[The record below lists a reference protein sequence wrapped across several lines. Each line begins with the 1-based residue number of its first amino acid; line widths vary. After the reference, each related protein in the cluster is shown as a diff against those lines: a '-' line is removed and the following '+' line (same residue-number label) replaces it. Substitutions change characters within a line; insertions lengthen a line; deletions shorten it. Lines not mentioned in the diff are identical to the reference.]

1 MKTIEIAAQAMQAD
15 LQRLAHISQNI
26 ANAQTAGYKRLV
38 TVQQPFAMQMEAA
51 EAQVHTSA
59 AVHAAPGALRATGN
73 ALDVALDGDGFF
85 TVQTA
90 QGQALARHLSLRF
103 DAQGRVVTAAGDA
116 VLGQRGELRAGPGA
130 SALRVDAQGEVWTGD
145 RSIGRLYVVRH
156 ADNAALRPLGGG
168 LYASANASTGEPV
181 ETPSVKSGYLEAS
194 NVNASDEMVR
204 LLETTRHFEALSRTV
219 QASDEAL
226 EKAIRK
232 LGDL

>member
-1 MKTIEIAAQAMQAD
+1 MKTTEIAAQAMQAD

-38 TVQQPFAMQMEAA
+38 TVQQTFAVQMEAA
-51 EAQVHTSA
+51 QAHAHTSA

-73 ALDVALDGDGFF
+73 PLDVALEGEGFF
-85 TVQTA
+85 AVQTA
-90 QGQALARHLSLRF
+90 QGQALARHLSLRL
-103 DAQGRVVTAAGDA
+103 DAQGRVVNATGDA

-130 SALRVDAQGEVWTGD
+130 SALRVDAQGEVWSGE
-145 RSIGRLYVVRH
+145 RSIGRLQVLRRTE
-156 ADNAALRPLGGG
+156 NATLQPLGAG
-168 LYASANASTGEPV
+168 LYALVGAPGEPV
-181 ETPSVKSGYLEAS
+181 DAPSVRPGHLEAS

-204 LLETTRHFEALSRTV
+204 LLETTRHFEALSRTL

>member
-15 LQRLAHISQNI
+15 MQRLAHISQNI

-38 TVQQPFAMQMEAA
+38 TVQQPFAAQMEAA
-51 EAQVHTSA
+51 EVSARTST

-73 ALDVALDGDGFF
+73 ALDVVVDGEGFF

-90 QGQALARHLSLRF
+90 QGQALARHLSLQL

-130 SALRVDAQGEVWTGD
+130 SALRVDAQGEVWAGE
-145 RSIGRLYVVRH
+145 RSLGRLQVVRRT
-156 ADNAALRPLGGG
+156 DNTTLQPLGNG
-168 LYASANASTGEPV
+168 LYAGGQTDPIN
-181 ETPSVKSGYLEAS
+181 TPSVKLGYLEAS
-194 NVNASDEMVR
+194 NVNTANEMVH
-204 LLETTRHFEALSRTV
+204 LLETSRHFEALSRTV

>member
-26 ANAQTAGYKRLV
+26 ANAQTPGYKRLV
-38 TVQQPFAMQMEAA
+38 TVQQPFSAQMEAA
-51 EAQVHTSA
+51 HAQAHTSA

-73 ALDVALDGDGFF
+73 ALDVSLDGEGFF
-85 TVQTA
+85 ALQTA
-90 QGQALARHLSLRF
+90 QGQALARHLSLRL
-103 DAQGRVVTAAGDA
+103 DAQGRVVNATGDA

-130 SALRVDAQGEVWTGD
+130 TALRVDAQGEVWSGE
-145 RSIGRLYVVRH
+145 RSLGRLQV
-156 ADNAALRPLGGG
+156 LRRPASAVLQPLGNG
-168 LYASANASTGEPV
+168 LYAIAGATAEPV
-181 ETPSVKSGYLEAS
+181 ETPSVKTGHLEAS

-204 LLETTRHFEALSRTV
+204 LLETSRHFEALSRTV